1 MKIIAAVDNKW
12 AIGKSGKLL
21 VVSTGG
27 YEILREETA
36 GKVVIMGRKT
46 LENLKETDRTFR
58 KNSIIVITSNKN
70 YSVKNAIVC
79 HSIEEALKEA
89 SKYDTNDVYVI
100 GGGMIYEQMLDLCDE
115 AHITKIDY
123 TYDADTYFPNLD
135 NNDKWKIAAT
145 SDEKTYFN
153 ICYEFIKYVKI

>member
-1 MKIIAAVDNKW
+1 
-12 AIGKSGKLL
+12 
-21 VVSTGG
+21 
-27 YEILREETA
+27 
-36 GKVVIMGRKT
+36 
-46 LENLKETDRTFR
+46 
-58 KNSIIVITSNKN
+58 
-70 YSVKNAIVC
+70 
-79 HSIEEALKEA
+79 
-89 SKYDTNDVYVI
+89 
-100 GGGMIYEQMLDLCDE
+100 MIYEQMLDLCDE